1 MDLGRS
7 FGVERG
13 VSTATELC
21 DANPEVEKMAG
32 EAIRTT
38 HAGSLPRPDD
48 VVDMIWGRLEGN
60 EVDAQALAERID
72 AAVADVVG
80 KQKAVGL
87 DVISDGE
94 MSKTGFSTYVNER
107 FSGFDGRSE
116 FQADDVADFP
126 ELAMRLFNT
135 PSMAHIVF
143 SNCVGPVELS
153 DKEAVHQDIARLKQA
168 IGDADPTSAFMG
180 TISPGQ
186 IAFNY
191 PDQHYGSHETYLG
204 ALADALSYEYKA
216 IADAG
221 FMLQIDSPDMA
232 MAAHCRSVGSSVG
245 DWHTHLPLAVDALN
259 AALDGIP
266 REQVRLHVCWGNYAG
281 PHHKDV
287 PLADII
293 TDVLKVNA
301 GTIYVEGGNPR
312 HEHEWRV
319 FQDTQLPDDTS
330 VILGVVDVKS
340 NHVEHPLVIAD
351 RLIRLGRIV
360 GKERLLAGTD
370 CGFDTFIRFSRVD
383 PKVAWLKLASLV
395 EGAQLASAEL

>member
-1 MDLGRS
+1 
-7 FGVERG
+7 
-13 VSTATELC
+13 
-21 DANPEVEKMAG
+21 MAG

-48 VVDMIWGRLEGN
+48 VVDMIWGQLEGK
-60 EVDAQALAERID
+60 EVDAQALDERID

-80 KQKAVGL
+80 RQKSVGL

-94 MSKTGFSTYVNER
+94 MSKTGFSTYINER
-107 FSGFDGRSE
+107 FSGFDGRAE

-126 ELAMRLFNT
+126 DLAMRLFNT
-135 PSMAHIVF
+135 PSMAHLVF

-153 DKEAVHQDIARLKQA
+153 DKDAVHRDIARLKQA

-180 TISPGQ
+180 AISPGQ

-191 PDQHYGSHETYLG
+191 PDQHYGSHEAYLG

-221 FMLQIDSPDMA
+221 FSLQIDSPDCA

-245 DWHTHLPLAVDALN
+245 DWHTHLPLAIDALN
-259 AALDGIP
+259 AALEGIP
-266 REQVRLHVCWGNYAG
+266 PEQVRFHVCWGNYGG

-287 PLADII
+287 PLREII
-293 TDVLKVNA
+293 EQVYKVNA
-301 GTIYVEGGNPR
+301 GAIYPEGANPR

-319 FQDTQLPDDTS
+319 FEEVPVPDDKT
-330 VILGVVDVKS
+330 IIIGAIDVKS
-340 NHVEHPLVIAD
+340 NYIEHPQVVAD
-351 RLIRLGRIV
+351 RLVRLAKIV
-360 GKERLLAGTD
+360 GKDRVMGGTD
-370 CGFDTFIRFSRVD
+370 CGFDTFIRFSLVD
-383 PKVAWLKLASLV
+383 PKVAWLKLQSLAQ
-395 EGAQLASAEL
+395 GAELASSQV

>member
-1 MDLGRS
+1 
-7 FGVERG
+7 
-13 VSTATELC
+13 
-21 DANPEVEKMAG
+21 
-32 EAIRTT
+32 
-38 HAGSLPRPDD
+38 
-48 VVDMIWGRLEGN
+48 LEGQ
-60 EVDAQALAERID
+60 EVDASALEARID
-72 AAVADVVG
+72 AAVAEVVA
-80 KQKAVGL
+80 KQKEVGL

-153 DKEAVHQDIARLKQA
+153 DKDAVHRDIARLKKA
-168 IGDADPTSAFMG
+168 IGDADPKSAFMG

-191 PDQHYGSHETYLG
+191 PDQHYGSHETYLA
-204 ALADALSYEYKA
+204 ALADTLSYEYNA

-293 TDVLKVNA
+293 SDVLKVHA

-319 FQDTQLPDDTS
+319 FQDVRLPDDTA

-351 RLIRLGRIV
+351 RLTRLGKII

-370 CGFDTFIRFSRVD
+370 CGFDTFIRFSQVD
-383 PKVAWLKLASLV
+383 PKVAWLKLRSLV
-395 EGAQLASAEL
+395 EGAEIASAEL

>member
-1 MDLGRS
+1 
-7 FGVERG
+7 
-13 VSTATELC
+13 
-21 DANPEVEKMAG
+21 MAG
-32 EAIRTT
+32 AGDPIRTT

-48 VVDMIWGRLEGN
+48 VVDMIWGQLEGQK
-60 EVDAQALAERID
+60 VKADVLDDRID
-72 AAVADVVG
+72 AAVAEVVA
-80 KQKAVGL
+80 KQKEVGL

-126 ELAMRLFNT
+126 DLAMRLFNT
-135 PSMAHIVF
+135 PSMAHVVF

-153 DKEAVHQDIARLKQA
+153 DKDAVHQDIARLKKA
-168 IGDADPTSAFMG
+168 IGDAETTSAFMG
-180 TISPGQ
+180 AISPGQ

-191 PDQHYGSHETYLG
+191 PDQHYGSHETYLS
-204 ALADALSYEYKA
+204 ALADALSYEYNA

-245 DWHTHLPLAVDALN
+245 DWHTHLPLAVEALN

-266 REQVRLHVCWGNYAG
+266 PERVRLHVCWGNYAG

-293 TDVLKVNA
+293 SDVLRVNA

-319 FQDTQLPDDTS
+319 FKDVELPDDRS

-340 NHVEHPLVIAD
+340 NHVEHPRVVAD
-351 RLIRLGRIV
+351 RLMRLGEII
-360 GKERLLAGTD
+360 GKDRLLAGTD
-370 CGFDTFIRFSRVD
+370 CGFDTFIRFSQVD
-383 PKVAWLKLASLV
+383 PKVAWLKLRSLV
-395 EGAQLASAEL
+395 EGAEIASAEL

>member
-1 MDLGRS
+1 
-7 FGVERG
+7 
-13 VSTATELC
+13 
-21 DANPEVEKMAG
+21 MAG

-38 HAGSLPRPDD
+38 HAGSLPRPND
-48 VVDMIWGRLEGN
+48 VVDMIWGQLEGQT
-60 EVDAQALAERID
+60 VDAHALEERIE
-72 AAVADVVG
+72 AAVAEVVS
-80 KQKAVGL
+80 KQNAVGL

-153 DKEAVHQDIARLKQA
+153 DKDAVHRDIARLKAA
-168 IGDADPTSAFMG
+168 IGDADPKTAFMG
-180 TISPGQ
+180 AISPGQ

-191 PDQHYGSHETYLG
+191 PDQHYGSHETYLS
-204 ALADALSYEYKA
+204 ALADALSYEYRA

-259 AALDGIP
+259 AALNGIP

-287 PLADII
+287 PLADI
-293 TDVLKVNA
+293 TDDVLKVNA
-301 GTIYVEGGNPR
+301 GKIYVEGGNPR

-319 FQDTQLPDDTS
+319 FQDTKLPDDTS

-351 RLIRLGRIV
+351 RLIRLGKII
-360 GKERLLAGTD
+360 GSERLMAGTD
-370 CGFDTFIRFSRVD
+370 CGFDTFIRFSQVD
-383 PKVAWLKLASLV
+383 PDVAWLKLESLV
-395 EGAQLASAEL
+395 QGAKLASAEL